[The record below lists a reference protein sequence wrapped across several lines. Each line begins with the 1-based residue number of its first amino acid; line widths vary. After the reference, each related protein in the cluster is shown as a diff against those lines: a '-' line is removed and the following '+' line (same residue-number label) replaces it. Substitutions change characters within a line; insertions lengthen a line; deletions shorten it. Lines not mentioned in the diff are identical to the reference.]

1 MNRVRESLLCTI
13 LCAATFQLAGCAADP
28 KPPSISPAKTIAA
41 QDDADSDV
49 ESDKEAWNT
58 IVKVLQREGTL
69 HDGVYTV
76 VVPRDDL
83 YVTVEEMYVPS
94 AAGIE
99 SRFNFYH
106 CTCGRTSVVG
116 EFVLLDY
123 EANDVIDALR
133 AKDFTI
139 ASLAP
144 FLLNSHPTLVCI
156 HFKGEGPAEEVAQV
170 IKNALSY
177 TGKERDAPATQMAPM
192 K

>member
-1 MNRVRESLLCTI
+1 MNRIRPSLLCIALFAGT
-13 LCAATFQLAGCAADP
+13 LHLAGCAQDP
-28 KPPSISPAKTIAA
+28 KPPSTSPGAAISA
-41 QDDADSDV
+41 QNDADPDT
-49 ESDKEAWNT
+49 ESDAEAWNT
-58 IVKVLQREGTL
+58 IVKVFQREGTL
-69 HDGVYTV
+69 HDDVYTI

-83 YVTVEEMYVPS
+83 DVTVEEMQVPT

-106 CTCGRTSVVG
+106 CSCGKTSVVG

-123 EANDVIDALR
+123 EANDVIDVLR
-133 AKDFTI
+133 AKDFTV

-144 FLLNSHPTLVCI
+144 FLLYSHPTLVCI
-156 HFKGEGPAEEVAQV
+156 HFKGEGTSEEVAQV

>member
-1 MNRVRESLLCTI
+1 MNRIRRPLLYTL
-13 LCAATFQLAGCAADP
+13 LCAANLHLAGCAVDP
-28 KPPSISPAKTIAA
+28 KPPSASPGRTVAA
-41 QDDADSDV
+41 QNDADPDA
-49 ESDKEAWNT
+49 ESDTEAWNS

-69 HDGVYTV
+69 HDNVYTI

-83 YVTVEEMYVPS
+83 DVTVEEMYVPT

-106 CTCGRTSVVG
+106 CSCGKTSVVG

-123 EANDVIDALR
+123 EANDVIDVLR
-133 AKDFTI
+133 AKDFTV

-144 FLLNSHPTLVCI
+144 FLLYAHPTLVCI
-156 HFKGEGPAEEVAQV
+156 HFKGEGTAEEVAQV

-177 TGKERDAPATQMAPM
+177 TGKERDAPSTQMAPM